1 MIQMS
6 GISKAFSGNVV
17 LRNVQFELLNGE
29 IHALMG
35 ENGAGKSTLMKI
47 MSGIYTKDSG
57 EVRVDGQL
65 MDFKSAKDSENQGI
79 HVIHQELNILPD
91 LTVAEN
97 LFLGKE
103 LEYGLGVLKRKEMEQ
118 ETKRLLKKSLKK
130 TELEPTHINI
140 LDNTIEGVECKK
152 DKIFSVQYQPEG
164 APGPQDSEY
173 LFDKFFK
180 LVEGG
185 KKKNA

>member
-1 MIQMS
+1 M
-6 GISKAFSGNVV
+6 KKTLFSV
-17 LRNVQFELLNGE
+17 LILL
-29 IHALMG
+29 AYMC
-35 ENGAGKSTLMKI
+35 
-47 MSGIYTKDSG
+47 
-57 EVRVDGQL
+57 
-65 MDFKSAKDSENQGI
+65 SAQTIE
-79 HVIHQELNILPD
+79 E
-91 LTVAEN
+91 
-97 LFLGKE
+97 
-103 LEYGLGVLKRKEMEQ
+103 
-118 ETKRLLKKSLKK
+118 KSLKK

-140 LDNTIEGVECKK
+140 LDNPIEGVECKK